1 MLEDAGWIEGK
12 SWLNEV
18 KISGMP
24 NKSQTGYADYVLY
37 GNDGRVLAVIETKKI
52 CVDMSKGRQQEIM
65 LDSQKIYDKIMLLVN
80 YSRL

>member
-12 SWLNEV
+12 NWLNEV

-37 GNDGRVLAVIETKKI
+37 GNNGRVLAVIETKKI